1 MLCTIAQ
8 YLFDHVEVPDLE
20 GGGTV
25 DDLRYFLDEF
35 SALDFGLVVDD
46 HGLAAT
52 FGLSYCLQRVL
63 HILVYFHFCIGSLLP
78 LRALIST

>member
-1 MLCTIAQ
+1 
-8 YLFDHVEVPDLE
+8 
-20 GGGTV
+20 
-25 DDLRYFLDEF
+25 
-35 SALDFGLVVDD
+35 LVVDD

-63 HILVYFHFCIGSLLP
+63 HILVYFHFCIRSLLP